1 MIFNLKS
8 ILRAHFSD
16 CEKTLTEIASNN
28 SDNIVSN
35 LFYTSKGKLYCMD
48 SIVEKHFKITP
59 KSADALVVTDKT
71 VIFIEFKDG
80 KKKNIKTHDIKLKLF
95 EAFNA
100 LFKVLK
106 DKLENKISRQDFWD
120 MDFSYIVVYRDE
132 EKLDS
137 ILPHLARSEI
147 KWGLDEYDGFY
158 LKSSFTEFSPTV
170 VKELLCRIAGDAF
183 QDTRYI
189 SEPD

>member
-1 MIFNLKS
+1 
-8 ILRAHFSD
+8 
-16 CEKTLTEIASNN
+16 
-28 SDNIVSN
+28 
-35 LFYTSKGKLYCMD
+35 MD

-106 DKLENKISRQDFWD
+106 DKLDNEISRNDFWN
-120 MDFSYIVVYRDE
+120 MEFSYVVVYRDE
-132 EKLDS
+132 EKLAS
-137 ILPHLARSEI
+137 IKSRLERSEI
-147 KWGLDEYDGFY
+147 KWGLDDYDGFY
-158 LKSSFTEFSPTV
+158 LKSSFTEFNPEI
-170 VKELLCRIAGDAF
+170 VKDLLCKIAGDSF
-183 QDTRYI
+183 QDTQYI
-189 SEPD
+189 SET

>member
-1 MIFNLKS
+1 MIFNLKEV
-8 ILRAHFSD
+8 LNLHFSD

-28 SDNIVSN
+28 SDNVVSN
-35 LFYTSKGKLYCMD
+35 IFYISKGKLYCMD

-106 DKLENKISRQDFWD
+106 DKLDNEISRNDFWN
-120 MDFSYIVVYRDE
+120 MEFSYVVVYRDE
-132 EKLDS
+132 EKLAS
-137 ILPHLARSEI
+137 IKSRLERSEI
-147 KWGLDEYDGFY
+147 KWGLDDYDGFY
-158 LKSSFTEFSPTV
+158 LKSSFTEFNPEI
-170 VKELLCRIAGDAF
+170 VKDLLCKIAGDSF
-183 QDTRYI
+183 QDTQYI
-189 SEPD
+189 SET

>member
-1 MIFNLKS
+1 MIFNLKEV
-8 ILRAHFSD
+8 LRTHFSD

-28 SDNIVSN
+28 SDNVVSN
-35 LFYTSKGKLYCMD
+35 IFYVSKGKLYCMD
-48 SIVEKHFKITP
+48 SIVKKHFRITP

-106 DKLENKISRQDFWD
+106 DKLENEISKNDFWG
-120 MDFSYIVVYRDE
+120 MDFSYIVIYRDE
-132 EKLDS
+132 EKLAS
-137 ILPHLARSEI
+137 IKSRLERSEI

-158 LKSSFTEFSPTV
+158 LKSSFTEFCPNI
-170 VKELLCRIAGDAF
+170 VKDLLCKIAGDAF
-183 QDTRYI
+183 QDTQYI
-189 SEPD
+189 PEV